1 MKLEIADENKLK
13 DIVREAVR
21 DALEEEIMK
30 LRLLLTPFVS
40 NEEQK
45 DINKRYG
52 KPLKEAART
61 LTLVRHR
68 F

>member
-1 MKLEIADENKLK
+1 MKLEITDENKLK

-61 LTLVRHR
+61 LTLEE
-68 F
+68 

>member
-1 MKLEIADENKLK
+1 MQLEIADENKLK

-45 DINKRYG
+45 DINERHG
-52 KPLKEAART
+52 KPLKEVART
-61 LTLVRHR
+61 LSRE
-68 F
+68 

>member
-1 MKLEIADENKLK
+1 MQLEIADENKLK
-13 DIVREAVR
+13 NIVREAVR

-45 DINKRYG
+45 DINERYG
-52 KPLKEAART
+52 KPLKEVART
-61 LTLVRHR
+61 LYME
-68 F
+68 